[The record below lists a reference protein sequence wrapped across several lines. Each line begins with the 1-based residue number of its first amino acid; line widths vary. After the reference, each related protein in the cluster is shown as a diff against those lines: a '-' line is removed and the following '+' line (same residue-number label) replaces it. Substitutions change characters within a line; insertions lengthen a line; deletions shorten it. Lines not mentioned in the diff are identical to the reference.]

1 MANCRAC
8 GGVLGRDCWN
18 EQDCMQ
24 ISNSYDNYE
33 NNELI
38 RMLQYE
44 NSVLIYLLNHNKINV
59 PDFIFSAVKPLVL
72 KPIFGCKNKYIDDGL
87 PF

>member
-1 MANCRAC
+1 MNICRSC

-33 NNELI
+33 NHELI
-38 RMLQYE
+38 KMLQYE
-44 NSVLIYLLNHNKINV
+44 NSVLMYLLNHNKINV
-59 PDFIFSAVKPLVL
+59 PDFRFSAVEPLVL
-72 KPIFGCKNKYIDDGL
+72 MPIVSCENKYIDDEL